1 MRRADRE
8 GAGGTS
14 LLGRHEA
21 LQFFSAIQQDVDRS
35 RCRIL
40 LRAAAPSESVVH
52 RETLRPETSVR
63 PTRSAWWTTHRL
75 TSENAHRLPEGV
87 FPSCEAGAWATSK
100 TADLATRVGTS
111 HVAVDGR
118 RGRLYG
124 KAGSGAGTPGPS
136 GVRAVLSNIATIV

>member
-8 GAGGTS
+8 GTGGTW

-21 LQFFSAIQQDVDRS
+21 LQFFSAIQQD
-35 RCRIL
+35 I
-40 LRAAAPSESVVH
+40 SVC
-52 RETLRPETSVR
+52 P
-63 PTRSAWWTTHRL
+63 
-75 TSENAHRLPEGV
+75 
-87 FPSCEAGAWATSK
+87 
-100 TADLATRVGTS
+100 DLFRVGAS

-118 RGRLYG
+118 GGRLYG